1 VRVRWDLKPGEYNN
15 RAGTMMDSAVF
26 ERLAATL
33 DSLPN
38 GFPRSQSGI
47 ELQLLR
53 KIFSPD
59 EAELFCDL
67 RLARETVEEIAI
79 RTGRPLEGLAEKL
92 DAMWWKGQ
100 IERHGKDGDI
110 RYNLVPWILGIYEY
124 QLRSMDEEMARLH
137 VKYIKSVGP
146 YFLAKKPQMMQ
157 VVPVEREVSPANRA
171 LPFAQ
176 VSAILEKSRSF
187 AVNQCICKKQMRLI
201 GKGCDRPQEVCMVLS
216 ETEGYFDHHPMGG
229 RVISREEAYD
239 IVRVA
244 EENALVHM
252 TGNVRDGHVFLCNC
266 CGCCCLQLIAAR
278 FGVKETVNSHY
289 YAVIDQ
295 SLCTGCGTCSD
306 SRCQVA
312 AIELL
317 DGARKVVRDKCIGC
331 GLCAS
336 TCPSE
341 AIRIVRKDDAEITP
355 PPEDDMD
362 WYRRKAAEQ
371 GIDISRFL

>member
-1 VRVRWDLKPGEYNN
+1 MRVRWDLKPGEYNN

-216 ETEGYFDHHPMGG
+216 ETEGYFDDHPMGG
-229 RVISREEAYD
+229 RVIGREEAYD

>member
-1 VRVRWDLKPGEYNN
+1 MRVRWDLKPGEYNN

-79 RTGRPLEGLAEKL
+79 RTGRPFEGLAEKL

-239 IVRVA
+239 IVRMA

>member
-1 VRVRWDLKPGEYNN
+1 VRVRCDLKPGDYSN
-15 RAGTMMDSAVF
+15 RAGTSMDSAVF

-67 RLARETVEEIAI
+67 RLARETVEEIAQ

-92 DAMWWKGQ
+92 EAMWWKGQ

-157 VVPVEREVSPANRA
+157 VVPVEREGSPANQA
-171 LPFAQ
+171 LPLAQ
-176 VSAILEKSRSF
+176 VSAILEKRRSF

-216 ETEGYFDHHPMGG
+216 ETEGHFDRHPMGG

-239 IVRVA
+239 IVRMA
-244 EENALVHM
+244 EENGLVHM

-278 FGVKETVNSHY
+278 FGLKDTVNSHY
-289 YAVIDQ
+289 YAVIDP

-306 SRCQVA
+306 TRCQVA
-312 AIELL
+312 AIEMA

-336 TCPSE
+336 TCPSQ

>member
-1 VRVRWDLKPGEYNN
+1 
-15 RAGTMMDSAVF
+15 MMDSAVF

-306 SRCQVA
+306 RRCQVA

>member
-1 VRVRWDLKPGEYNN
+1 MRVRWDLKPGEYNN